1 MGCTA
6 KITCQ
11 QLDPS
16 AAVHENGSM
25 PKNNT
30 TAIYPKV
37 GKNAHL
43 KSFMNYFSNVQSK
56 FRNFMKLQT
65 DTQVRL
71 IHNVT
76 AK

>member
-16 AAVHENGSM
+16 AVVHENGSM
-25 PKNNT
+25 PKNDT
-30 TAIYPKV
+30 TTIYPKV

-56 FRNFMKLQT
+56 FRNFMKFQT